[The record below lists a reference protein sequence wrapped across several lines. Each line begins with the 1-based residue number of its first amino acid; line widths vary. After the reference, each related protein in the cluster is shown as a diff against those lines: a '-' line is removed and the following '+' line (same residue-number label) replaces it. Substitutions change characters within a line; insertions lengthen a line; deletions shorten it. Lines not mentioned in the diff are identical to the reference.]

1 MFIVHGARD
10 KFLLGNGLVTVQIQV
25 DKDGVCRGLGNLLVD
40 FFTFEPEIKGENGI
54 LLISYYISKNYRKTQ
69 YLYIDTRFFIKFT
82 PF

>member
-25 DKDGVCRGLGNLLVD
+25 DKDGVRRGLGDLLVD

-54 LLISYYISKNYRKTQ
+54 LLISYYISKK
-69 YLYIDTRFFIKFT
+69 LS
-82 PF
+82 